1 MTKKE
6 EETPEVDIKELK
18 AQAAAAF
25 EDAAKKLKN
34 TRTKIEGEELETLV
48 LDLEEKIRS
57 LAPEKIPDAS
67 ELEKEVKKTVQ
78 DAEKTIKTIAEQ
90 EAAVMK
96 ERAETLESFISDH
109 PITSVAIAASAG
121 FLIGL
126 IASKLR

>member
-109 PITSVAIAASAG
+109 PIASVAIAASAG

>member
-109 PITSVAIAASAG
+109 PIASVAIAASAG
-121 FLIGL
+121 SSLD
-126 IASKLR
+126 

>member
-6 EETPEVDIKELK
+6 EDTPEVDIKELK

-34 TRTKIEGEELETLV
+34 ARTKIEGEELETLV
-48 LDLEEKIRS
+48 LDLEEKLRS

-90 EAAVMK
+90 ETAVMK
-96 ERAETLESFISDH
+96 ERAETLENFISDH
-109 PITSVAIAASAG
+109 PIASVAIAASAG